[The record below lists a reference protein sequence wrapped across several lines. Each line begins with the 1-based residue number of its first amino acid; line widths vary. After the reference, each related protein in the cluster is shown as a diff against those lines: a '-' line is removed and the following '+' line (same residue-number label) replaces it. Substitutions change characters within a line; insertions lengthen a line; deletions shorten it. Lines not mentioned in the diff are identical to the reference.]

1 MKKTIALLFGGK
13 GEEHAVSCRSAAA
26 VYKNLCP
33 ERYRVLPIGIDR
45 QGDFFF
51 YRGDC
56 AGLGEADFRKQSELL
71 LPTFPMRLGSHS
83 GFYSAEGLIPVELAL
98 PILHGRGG
106 EDGEIQGLLSAAG
119 IPFVGCDCVTS
130 GVCFD
135 KEYTKRVAE
144 AAGVP
149 TVRGVSLPQSED
161 AADAAARVYETFSG
175 AESIFIKPARQGSSI
190 GASVVKCKEEF
201 AKCRDLACV
210 YGKALAEEYIEEKR
224 ELEVALLQ
232 RDGKFLFA
240 GPGEIVSRAP
250 LYSYREKYESG
261 TAEVRVRADIP
272 EQTKRLLFGYCEALA
287 SALSLRGLS
296 RLDFFLTPGGALYF
310 NEVNTLPGF
319 TEASLYPALWEAE
332 GLAFPALLDIL
343 IGEAIARPA

>member
-1 MKKTIALLFGGK
+1 MKKNIALLFGGK

-26 VYKNLCP
+26 VYKNLSS

-45 QGDFFF
+45 EGDFFF
-51 YRGDC
+51 YHGDC
-56 AGLGEADFRKQSELL
+56 TRLGEEDFRKQSELL
-71 LPTFPMRLGSHS
+71 LPTFPIRLGSRS
-83 GFYSAEGLIPVELAL
+83 GFYSTEGTVFVDLAL

-144 AAGVP
+144 AVGVP
-149 TVRGVSLPQSED
+149 VVRGVSLPPDED
-161 AADAAARVYETFSG
+161 AAAALERVYGAFSET
-175 AESIFIKPARQGSSI
+175 EKIFIKPARQGSSV
-190 GASVVKCKEEF
+190 GACVAKCKEELPR
-201 AKCRDLACV
+201 CRDLACV

-261 TAEVRVRADIP
+261 TARVRVRADIP
-272 EQTKRLLFGYCEALA
+272 AQTKKTLFGYSEALA
-287 SALSLRGLS
+287 AALSLRGLS
-296 RLDFFLTPGGALYF
+296 RLDFFLTPDGSLYF

-332 GLAFPALLDIL
+332 GLAFPQLLDIL
-343 IGEAIARPA
+343 IGEAIARPS